1 MYGTCLNQVR
11 ATQSL
16 VLAALAGSILATNVP
31 PCDLIHTTFRK
42 RTDLRAGA
50 LPGLLREAGARRGI
64 SLCCWRKNSFSGWS
78 FSRCVSF
85 RNLFLGFM
93 SWHKVFR
100 ITKSEV
106 TIFMKM
112 IWRTKRSWWR
122 GRRKSLS
129 RLCTPG
135 ERPRILCLRIC
146 LLQMNPKIFK
156 FYLRNFQK
164 MLFEKFYFLL
174 INY

>member
-1 MYGTCLNQVR
+1 MKNNHSNLILKSRKNDQKNSPHLFWKKSKNSGILVEEPRRHAARWSQISVITRWRISEVYGTCLNQVR

-85 RNLFLGFM
+85 RNVFLGFM
-93 SWHKVFR
+93 S
-100 ITKSEV
+100 
-106 TIFMKM
+106 
-112 IWRTKRSWWR
+112 
-122 GRRKSLS
+122 
-129 RLCTPG
+129 
-135 ERPRILCLRIC
+135 
-146 LLQMNPKIFK
+146 
-156 FYLRNFQK
+156 
-164 MLFEKFYFLL
+164 
-174 INY
+174 